1 MSRRRRAPL
10 EPLSQDVFGRTLCR
24 YCKEEPVQAPY
35 RAFCSYRCCREFRIR
50 RYPEVAKEEYIKAYG
65 DQCVKCKK
73 SEHILYGAWK
83 EAYDRL
89 FGMALDDLLK
99 PFPFFQLDHIRPVI
113 DGGGECGLDNLRLL
127 CRACHGGITA
137 RFNHGRAERRRAV
150 GPWQAAQRE
159 RSHYKVPLT

>member
-24 YCKEEPVQAPY
+24 YCRESPVQAPY
-35 RAFCSYRCCREFRIR
+35 RAFCSFHCCREFRIR
-50 RYPEVAKEEYIKAYG
+50 RYPEVAKAEYIKAYG
-65 DQCVKCKK
+65 DQCVKCKR
-73 SEHILYGAWK
+73 SETDLYRRW
-83 EAYDRL
+83 ETAYL
-89 FGMALDDLLK
+89 ALREVAMEHLLL
-99 PFPFFQLDHIRPVI
+99 PFPFFQMDHIRPVI
-113 DGGGECGLDNLRLL
+113 DGGGECGLENYRLM